1 MKEGI
6 KAIGYVASR
15 LIYKGRIKSLDELKP
30 EIVEDTKKAFKDLYG
45 RDVEKW
51 LAEKYGEEGEKNGK
65 K

>member
-51 LAEKYGEEGEKNGK
+51 LADKYGEEGEKNGK